1 MNQGIFNEWAGNLKN
16 VRVILLMIF
25 LNIPKQGGR
34 KKGEKGGGAKGGGAK
49 GGGAKGGKE
58 AEESGGERG
67 RRYQES

>member
-34 KKGEKGGGAKGGGAK
+34 KKGEKGGGAKGG
-49 GGGAKGGKE
+49 KE

-67 RRYQES
+67 RRYQEP